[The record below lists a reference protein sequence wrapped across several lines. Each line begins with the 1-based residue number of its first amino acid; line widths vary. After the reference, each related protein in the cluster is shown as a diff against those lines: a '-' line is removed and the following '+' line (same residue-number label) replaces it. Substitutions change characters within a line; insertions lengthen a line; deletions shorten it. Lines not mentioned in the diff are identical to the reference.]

1 MLYHSLVLL
10 SNICCVLPEG
20 FTRFIGKIIGNL
32 TWYLVPKKRKVMAV
46 NNIKRCLKVDEV
58 RANQIAKKSWTRF
71 GPMVMEVLRF
81 KIICRDIEKYVTII
95 GEENIKKAMECDVG
109 GVIATAHSGNWEIIG
124 AALTHKGM
132 KIAGVAQH
140 QRNEQVKS
148 IYQLL

>member
-58 RANQIAKKSWTRF
+58 RANQIAKKVMDSFWTN
-71 GPMVMEVLRF
+71 G
-81 KIICRDIEKYVTII
+81 D
-95 GEENIKKAMECDVG
+95 G
-109 GVIATAHSGNWEIIG
+109 
-124 AALTHKGM
+124 
-132 KIAGVAQH
+132 
-140 QRNEQVKS
+140 S
-148 IYQLL
+148 ITF